1 MDSSLINDD
10 NDGGSVSSQR
20 STSLLE
26 RIRMQQNRQKQD
38 VALPTSAIQFSTSNE
53 NNNMIG
59 NNHYN
64 STPMDSV
71 SSSNENFQGGSN
83 FFSQAWNNLSQS
95 MALSSS
101 DDGMNDALLAPTSTA
116 FAPIPGAAPRASD
129 SSMLLD
135 AEYGEHHYS
144 MGQYFITFVRDVYDG
159 FMSCHVYGRV
169 LIVLVLMYV
178 AWKLL

>member
-38 VALPTSAIQFSTSNE
+38 VALPTSAIQFPTNE

-59 NNHYN
+59 SNHYN

-71 SSSNENFQGGSN
+71 SSSSENFQGGSN

-116 FAPIPGAAPRASD
+116 FAPIPGAAPRATD

-159 FMSCHVYGRV
+159 FMSLHVYGRI